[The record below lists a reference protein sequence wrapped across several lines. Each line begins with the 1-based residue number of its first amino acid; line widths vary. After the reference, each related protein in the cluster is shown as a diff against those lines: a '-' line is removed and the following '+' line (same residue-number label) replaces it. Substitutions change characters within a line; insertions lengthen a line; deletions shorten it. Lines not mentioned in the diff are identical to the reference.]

1 MRLIIA
7 GCEYSGTTTL
17 SQTFGAWGTAN
28 MEGGRWG
35 PNEYHDHWK
44 LPHVS
49 NFSPPAPDEVAN
61 VVACYPDT
69 KYGDYTRTGLTHE
82 EQAQIMALS
91 PKLKEMLQRYHLQY
105 HLHPSFYAQ
114 DDHIMVGA
122 HIDEGILGPIYFD
135 YGGDGQYADRRPSM
149 RHYEEQILELA
160 PRYHPRAGHRL
171 SRCHST
177 THEGQPPPCGRAPG
191 RPMSGTSSNVTRRS
205 MPTRLL
211 LHKTRLDTSSAS
223 IQESTDEIIE
233 KITALMT
240 EKDRQRIRGGAS

>member
-17 SQTFGAWGTAN
+17 SQTFGDWGAAN

-149 RHYEEQILELA
+149 RHYEEQILDLA
-160 PRYHPRAGHRL
+160 PDTILVLVTASAEVIRQRMKDNPHLAGALQDADVEHVLER
-171 SRCHST
+171 
-177 THEGQPPPCGRAPG
+177 HEEEYAD
-191 RPMSGTSSNVTRRS
+191 S
-205 MPTRLL
+205 LL
-211 LHKTRLDTSSAS
+211 LHKTRLDTSSAT

-240 EKDRQRIRGGAS
+240 EKDRQRIRGGV

>member
-17 SQTFGAWGTAN
+17 SQTFGDWGAAN

-122 HIDEGILGPIYFD
+122 HIDEGILGPLYFRLRR
-135 YGGDGQYADRRPSM
+135 RRPVRRPTALHAPLRRADTRTRA
-149 RHYEEQILELA
+149 RH
-160 PRYHPRAGHRL
+160 HPRAGHRL
-171 SRCHST
+171 SRGHSLA
-177 THEGQPPPCGRAPG
+177 HEGQPSPCSGALQDADVEHVLERHEEEYADSLLLCTRPASTRAAPPF
-191 RPMSGTSSNVTRRS
+191 RS
-205 MPTRLL
+205 RPTR
-211 LHKTRLDTSSAS
+211 
-223 IQESTDEIIE
+223 
-233 KITALMT
+233 
-240 EKDRQRIRGGAS
+240 

>member
-17 SQTFGAWGTAN
+17 SQTFGDWGSEN

-61 VVACYPDT
+61 VVACFPDA
-69 KYGDYTRTGLTHE
+69 KDGDYTRTGLTHE
-82 EQAQIMALS
+82 EQDQIMALS

-135 YGGDGQYADRRPSM
+135 YGGDGQYANRRPSM

-160 PRYHPRAGHRL
+160 PDTILVLVTASAEVIRQRMKDNPHLAGALQDTDVEHVLER
-171 SRCHST
+171 
-177 THEGQPPPCGRAPG
+177 HEEEYAD
-191 RPMSGTSSNVTRRS
+191 S
-205 MPTRLL
+205 LL

-233 KITALMT
+233 KITALIT
-240 EKDRQRIRGGAS
+240 EVDRQRIRGGS

>member
-17 SQTFGAWGTAN
+17 SQTFGDWGAAN
-28 MEGGRWG
+28 MEGGRFG

-122 HIDEGILGPIYFD
+122 HIDEGIFGPIYFG
-135 YGGDGQYADRRPSM
+135 YGGGGQYADRRPSM
-149 RHYEEQILELA
+149 RHYEEQILGLA
-160 PRYHPRAGHRL
+160 PDTILVLVTASAESFAG
-171 SRCHST
+171 
-177 THEGQPPPCGRAPG
+177 A
-191 RPMSGTSSNVTRRS
+191 
-205 MPTRLL
+205 
-211 LHKTRLDTSSAS
+211 
-223 IQESTDEIIE
+223 
-233 KITALMT
+233 
-240 EKDRQRIRGGAS
+240 

>member
-17 SQTFGAWGTAN
+17 SLTFGEWGAAN

-44 LPHVS
+44 LPHMS
-49 NFSPPAPDEVAN
+49 NFSPPAPDEVAG
-61 VVACYPDT
+61 VVACYPDA
-69 KYGDYTRTGLTHE
+69 KDGDYTRTGLSHE

-91 PKLKEMLQRYHLQY
+91 PKLKEMVQRYHLQY

-135 YGGDGQYADRRPSM
+135 YGGDGQYADRRVSN
-149 RHYEEQILELA
+149 RRYEEQILEHA
-160 PRYHPRAGHRL
+160 PDTILVLVTASADAIRQRMKDTPHLNGALRDADVERVLERYEEEYAD
-171 SRCHST
+171 S
-177 THEGQPPPCGRAPG
+177 
-191 RPMSGTSSNVTRRS
+191 
-205 MPTRLL
+205 LL
-211 LHKTRLDTSSAS
+211 LHKTRLDTSSAT
-223 IQESTDEIIE
+223 IEESTEEMIE
-233 KITALMT
+233 KVTALMA
-240 EKDRQRIRGGAS
+240 EADRRRIRGGAA

>member
-17 SQTFGAWGTAN
+17 SLTFGEWGAAN

-49 NFSPPAPDEVAN
+49 NFSPPAPDEVAS
-61 VVACYPDT
+61 VVACYPDARD
-69 KYGDYTRTGLTHE
+69 GDYTRTGLSHD

-105 HLHPSFYAQ
+105 HLHPSFYGQ

-135 YGGDGQYADRRPSM
+135 YGGDGQYADRRASN
-149 RHYEEQILELA
+149 RQYEKQILEMA
-160 PRYHPRAGHRL
+160 PDTILVLVTASPEAIRQRMKDNPHLNGALQDADVERVLDRYEEEF
-171 SRCHST
+171 SDS
-177 THEGQPPPCGRAPG
+177 
-191 RPMSGTSSNVTRRS
+191 
-205 MPTRLL
+205 LL
-211 LHKTRLDTSSAS
+211 IQKTRLDTTSAT
-223 IQESTDEIIE
+223 IQESTGEIIE

-240 EKDRQRIRGGAS
+240 DKDKQRIRGGAA